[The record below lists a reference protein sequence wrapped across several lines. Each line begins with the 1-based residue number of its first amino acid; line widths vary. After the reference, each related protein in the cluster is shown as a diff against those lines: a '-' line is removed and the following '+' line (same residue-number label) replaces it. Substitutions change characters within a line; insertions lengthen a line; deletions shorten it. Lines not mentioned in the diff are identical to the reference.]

1 MVQMPSSRS
10 ARLPLPLTPLIGR
23 EHEVATLADLLRRE
37 EVRLLTLTGPGGV
50 GKTRLALSASA
61 AVADDFAD
69 GVGFV
74 ALASINDPSLVAT
87 TIAQVLGVRELGE
100 SSALDSMTAYLRDKH
115 LLLVLDNF
123 EQVVEAAPL
132 VIDLVSGCPGLS
144 VLVTSRMRLRLSG
157 EREVPVPPLA
167 LPDAE
172 SEIAADRLAQSAAVH
187 LFVTRAEA
195 VQPGFRLMDG
205 NAAAIAAIC
214 RRLDGVPLAIELAA
228 TRVKVLPPS
237 ALL

>member
-1 MVQMPSSRS
+1 MAQMPFSRS
-10 ARLPLPLTPLIGR
+10 ARLPLPLTPLFGR
-23 EHEVATLADLLRRE
+23 EHEVATLVAL
-37 EVRLLTLTGPGGV
+37 VRGGETRFLTLTGPGGV
-50 GKTRLALSASA
+50 GKTRLALAVASA
-61 AVADDFAD
+61 AEDVFPD
-69 GVGFV
+69 GVIFV
-74 ALASINDPSLVAT
+74 ALAAIRDPSLVAT

-100 SSALDSMTAYLRDKH
+100 SSALDSITAYLRDKH

-144 VLVTSRMRLRLSG
+144 VLVTSRMRLRVSG

-187 LFVTRAEA
+187 L
-195 VQPGFRLMDG
+195 
-205 NAAAIAAIC
+205 
-214 RRLDGVPLAIELAA
+214 
-228 TRVKVLPPS
+228 
-237 ALL
+237 